1 MKLSDYAKKVG
12 ISYRTAWRWYKSG
25 VITGY
30 QQPTGTIIINLPETN
45 QNPNK
50 VVAIYCRVSDN
61 GSKDNLERQAERLTQ
76 YATARG
82 YTIYKVVKEIGSGL
96 NDNRKQLSKL
106 LKDDKYN
113 ILLDEHPDR
122 VARFGLNYLKI
133 LLNKLG
139 KELEIVNQA
148 TEGRDELMQYLVS
161 IIYSFSARMYGLRR
175 AKTKTERITQ
185 ELQNESD

>member
-82 YTIYKVVKEIGSGL
+82 YTIYKIVKEIGSGL

-113 ILLDEHPDR
+113 ILLAEHPDR
-122 VARFGLNYLKI
+122 VASFGLNYLKI

-148 TEGRDELMQYLVS
+148 TEGRDELMQDLVS

-175 AKTKTERITQ
+175 AKRKTERITQ

>member
-96 NDNRKQLSKL
+96 DDNRKQLSKL

-113 ILLDEHPDR
+113 ILLAEHPDR

-148 TEGRDELMQYLVS
+148 TEGRDELMQDLVS

-175 AKTKTERITQ
+175 AKRKTERITQ
-185 ELQNESD
+185 ELQNEAD

>member
-82 YTIYKVVKEIGSGL
+82 YTIYKIVKEIGSGL

-113 ILLDEHPDR
+113 ILLAEHPDR
-122 VARFGLNYLKI
+122 VASFGLNYLKI

-148 TEGRDELMQYLVS
+148 TEGRDELMQDLVS

-175 AKTKTERITQ
+175 AKRKTERITQ
-185 ELQNESD
+185 ELQNEAD

>member
-113 ILLDEHPDR
+113 ILLAEHPDR
-122 VARFGLNYLKI
+122 VASFGLNYLKI
-133 LLNKLG
+133 LLNKLC

-148 TEGRDELMQYLVS
+148 TEGRDELMQDLVS

>member
-76 YATARG
+76 YA
-82 YTIYKVVKEIGSGL
+82 
-96 NDNRKQLSKL
+96 
-106 LKDDKYN
+106 
-113 ILLDEHPDR
+113 
-122 VARFGLNYLKI
+122 
-133 LLNKLG
+133 
-139 KELEIVNQA
+139 
-148 TEGRDELMQYLVS
+148 LVQGC
-161 IIYSFSARMYGLRR
+161 MG
-175 AKTKTERITQ
+175 
-185 ELQNESD
+185 

>member
-113 ILLDEHPDR
+113 ILLAEHPDR

-148 TEGRDELMQYLVS
+148 TEGRDELMQDLVS

-185 ELQNESD
+185 ELQNEAD